1 MATSDRSISEILQD
15 VLRNLQSIVRSEVR
29 LAKTEVGE
37 ELTKIKPAIV
47 LLGIGA
53 VCGLFGVLFLLL
65 TTMYAIAL
73 ALPLWASALVV
84 AVVLIII
91 TAITLK
97 AGQKRMERVQPLPDK
112 TIASMKENAEW
123 ARQQTK

>member
-65 TTMYAIAL
+65 TTMYAIAIV
-73 ALPLWASALVV
+73 LPLWASALVV

>member
-37 ELTKIKPAIV
+37 ELTKVKPAIV

-97 AGQKRMERVQPLPDK
+97 AGQKRMKRVQPLPDR

>member
-37 ELTKIKPAIV
+37 ELTKVKPAIV

>member
-15 VLRNLQSIVRSEVR
+15 VLRNLQTIVRSEVR

-37 ELTKIKPAIV
+37 EFTKAKPAIV
-47 LLGIGA
+47 LLAGGA
-53 VCGLFGVLFLLL
+53 MCGLFGVLFLLL

-84 AVVLIII
+84 AVVLMII

-97 AGQKRMERVQPLPDK
+97 AGQKRMERVHPLPDK

-123 ARQQTK
+123 AKQQTK

>member
-29 LAKTEVGE
+29 LAKTEVRE
-37 ELTKIKPAIV
+37 ELTKAKPAIM
-47 LLGIGA
+47 LLAIGA
-53 VCGLFGVLFLLL
+53 VCGLFGILFLLL
-65 TTMYAIAL
+65 TMMYALAL
-73 ALPLWASALVV
+73 ALPLWASAFVV

-91 TAITLK
+91 AAITLK
-97 AGQKRMERVQPLPDK
+97 MGQKRMEHVHPLPDR

>member
-37 ELTKIKPAIV
+37 EFTKAKPAIV
-47 LLGIGA
+47 LLAGGA
-53 VCGLFGVLFLLL
+53 MCGLFGVLFLLL

-84 AVVLIII
+84 AVVLMII

-97 AGQKRMERVQPLPDK
+97 AGQKRMERVHPLPDK

-123 ARQQTK
+123 AKQQTK

>member
-37 ELTKIKPAIV
+37 EFTKVKPAIV
-47 LLGIGA
+47 LLASGA

-65 TTMYAIAL
+65 ATMYAIAL

-84 AVVLIII
+84 AVVLVII
-91 TAITLK
+91 TAMTLK
-97 AGQKRMERVQPLPDK
+97 AGQKRMRRVHPLPDK

-123 ARQQTK
+123 AKQQTK

>member
-84 AVVLIII
+84 AVVLMII